1 MLKIGKLYSCSE
13 YNLLL
18 YPDKATASKAR
29 LLTFSCSS
37 AVARTTGSITAA
49 VDAGYWSTK
58 LNKSVSYCNPL
69 TPLLIV
75 NADNHYAEVLVGDK
89 VVWIVNEDWL
99 ELKEIVD
106 EAPELN
112 IEMTARKRIGKRKAA

>member
-1 MLKIGKLYSCSE
+1 MLRVGKLYSCSE

-18 YPDKATASKAR
+18 YPDKAAASKAR
-29 LLTFSCSS
+29 LLAFSCSS
-37 AVARTTGSITAA
+37 AARPPSVARTTGSITAA

-58 LNKSVSYCNPL
+58 LDKSVSYCDPL
-69 TPLLIV
+69 TPLLVV

-106 EAPELN
+106 
-112 IEMTARKRIGKRKAA
+112 